1 MSDSQVNFAANSD
14 SEMTMIDSEFP
25 PDLSDQLRMNQ
36 IAQSN
41 ADLFVDL
48 MPKQV
53 IMQEEIEQEWIE
65 T

>member
-25 PDLSDQLRMNQ
+25 PDLSDQQRMNLL
-36 IAQSN
+36 AKSDEDPYAN
-41 ADLFVDL
+41 V
-48 MPKQV
+48 MPNQV
-53 IMQEEIEQEWIE
+53 IMQEEIEQELFE

>member
-25 PDLSDQLRMNQ
+25 PDLSDQQRMNQ

-41 ADLFVDL
+41 ADHYANV

-53 IMQEEIEQEWIE
+53 IMQEEIEQEQID

>member
-25 PDLSDQLRMNQ
+25 PDLSDQQRMNQ

-41 ADLFVDL
+41 ADIYANV

>member
-25 PDLSDQLRMNQ
+25 PDLSDQQRMNQ
-36 IAQSN
+36 LAQSD
-41 ADLFVDL
+41 ADPYANV
-48 MPKQV
+48 MPNQV
-53 IMQEEIEQEWIE
+53 IMQEEIEQELFE